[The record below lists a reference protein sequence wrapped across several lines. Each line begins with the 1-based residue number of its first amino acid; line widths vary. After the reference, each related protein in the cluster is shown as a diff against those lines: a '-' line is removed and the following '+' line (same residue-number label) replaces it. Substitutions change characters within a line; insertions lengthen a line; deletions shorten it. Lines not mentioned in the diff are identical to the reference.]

1 MDFQS
6 NDFPEIESVKA
17 TKRTLL
23 VKAMAAVVLAG
34 IALAVLNMETAILQ
48 SQSVHG
54 SLKILSILFSVL
66 LLSFMACAV
75 LKGIKTS
82 TNNKISRIAV
92 DRNGLHHYKDEQ
104 LTGSLAFESLR
115 PNPNTEDYDVTV
127 NEGEDT
133 SYMICVYYFDK
144 ANNITSLKAVTFNTP
159 FSIRN
164 AKELQRHFIN
174 GILKFRPD
182 LKVSPKVLD
191 LLNMKDS

>member
-6 NDFPEIESVKA
+6 NDFPEIQSVKA
-17 TKRTLL
+17 PKRTLL
-23 VKAMAAVVLAG
+23 VKAVAAIVLAG
-34 IALAVLNMETAILQ
+34 IILAVLNLETTLIE
-48 SQSVHG
+48 SQRVNPG
-54 SLKILSILFSVL
+54 LKILSVVLSSL
-66 LLSFMACAV
+66 LLSFMAYAA

-82 TNNKISRIAV
+82 TDNKTSRIAV
-92 DRNGLHHYKDEQ
+92 DQDGLHHYKEDAI
-104 LTGSLAFESLR
+104 TGSLAYESLR
-115 PNPNTEDYDVTV
+115 PNPSPEDYDVTV

-144 ANNITSLKAVTFNTP
+144 ANNITSLKAIALNTP

-164 AKELQRHFIN
+164 AKELQRHFIT

-191 LLNMKDS
+191 LLGLKN